1 MAKSTAQQKLPD
13 TAKQGTSIIGLS
25 IYGSDGSKLGEATQ
39 VGMHE
44 GEETVAAQLE
54 PSLMGVNVGK
64 EVLFPAKMIA
74 QNGDRLEVPLTA
86 EQVKNQISK
95 L

>member
-13 TAKQGTSIIGLS
+13 TAQEGASIVGLS

-39 VGMHE
+39 VGIHK

-54 PSLMGVNVGK
+54 PSLMGGKAGK
-64 EVLFPAKMIA
+64 EVLFPANMIA

>member
-1 MAKSTAQQKLPD
+1 MQPD
-13 TAKQGTSIIGLS
+13 TAQQGTSIIGLS

-44 GEETVAAQLE
+44 GQETVAAQLE
-54 PSLMGVNVGK
+54 PSLMGVK
-64 EVLFPAKMIA
+64 VLFPANMIA